1 MWFVNTK
8 KHQEDLKK
16 KLLRHWQQNFTIKEL
31 YGGIKMDA
39 KELAED
45 IYNNLLYGE
54 CLYNKN
60 MYESLKKDIIDLLC
74 EIEHEFK
81 ENTKEM

>member
-1 MWFVNTK
+1 
-8 KHQEDLKK
+8 
-16 KLLRHWQQNFTIKEL
+16 
-31 YGGIKMDA
+31 MDA